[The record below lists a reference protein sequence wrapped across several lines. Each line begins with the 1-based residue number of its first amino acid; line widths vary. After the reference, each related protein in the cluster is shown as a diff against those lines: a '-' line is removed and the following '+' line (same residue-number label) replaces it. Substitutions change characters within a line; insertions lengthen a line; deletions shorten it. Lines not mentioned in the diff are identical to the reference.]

1 MSGSWYRRAT
11 IAALGV
17 AALLVAGCGSSDDVE
32 GDVVKDATP
41 CVEAVA
47 KTESEKPPTVTK
59 QSSPPKELG
68 IKDLKVNDKG
78 CEAQT
83 GKYLTADYVGVIGKT
98 GKEFESTWEDEPLEF
113 QLGAGQVIPGWEQGL
128 AGMKVGGQRRL
139 DIPADLAYG
148 KEGRP
153 PDIPADTPL
162 RFVVNLRG
170 VHDTPKCK
178 PAQVIPAKGQPS
190 EVEMPERGPEQL
202 EMKDLEAGKGKA
214 AASGNYVEANVLVI
228 ACSSGQEVASTWQTG
243 QEKAKVVLG
252 SGQTL
257 AAIEQG
263 LTGMKVGGLRQLNV
277 PARLAVS
284 GQGQGLAGENEPV
297 VMVVEVTKRSE
308 KPPPTTTTTTRTT
321 TTPKTT
327 TTEKKSSGSTTTTTP
342 KTTTTK

>member
-11 IAALGV
+11 AVVIGI

-41 CVEAVA
+41 CVEVVA
-47 KTESEKPPTVTK
+47 KTKSEKPPTVTK

-68 IKDLKVNDKG
+68 IKDLEKNDNG

-98 GKEFESTWEDEPLEF
+98 GKQFESSWEDEPLEF
-113 QLGAGQVIPGWEQGL
+113 QLGSGQVIPGWEQGL
-128 AGMKVGGQRRL
+128 AGMKVGGQRQL

-153 PDIPADTPL
+153 PDIPANAPL
-162 RFVVNLRG
+162 RFVVNLRA
-170 VHDTPKCK
+170 VHDTPKCE
-178 PAQVIPAKGQPS
+178 PAQVVPAKGQPS
-190 EVEMPERGPEQL
+190 EVEMPDRGPEQL
-202 EMKDLEAGKGKA
+202 EIKDLEAGKGKA

-228 ACSSGQEVASTWQTG
+228 ACSSGQMVASTWQSG

-257 AAIEQG
+257 AALDQG
-263 LTGMKVGGLRQLNV
+263 LTGMKVGGQRQLDV

-297 VMVVEVTKRSE
+297 VMVIEVTKLSE
-308 KPPPTTTTTTRTT
+308 KPPPTTTTTTTTTPTT
-321 TTPKTT
+321 TTG
-327 TTEKKSSGSTTTTTP
+327 KKSSSGTTTTTP